1 MNTPQIETA
10 SMLQARFAPGALGE
24 TNSRRGFPIDFSPP
38 LESTVC
44 NIAELQKVAKLKI
57 CCRGVVTKFMKCSRN
72 RRAPTPA
79 SLLR

>member
-24 TNSRRGFPIDFSPP
+24 TNSRRGFPIDFSAP

-44 NIAELQKVAKLKI
+44 NLAEVRTATSSKLVQAKTYPLRPI
-57 CCRGVVTKFMKCSRN
+57 TQRGDG
-72 RRAPTPA
+72 
-79 SLLR
+79 